1 MDGAEQA
8 TSRLNGTGKPQRG
21 RTRDPERC
29 RRIMEAARSHFY
41 THGIERASVDAIGL
55 TSLPGPVAFR

>member
-1 MDGAEQA
+1 MQPMPTTKIDDP
-8 TSRLNGTGKPQRG
+8 GKPPRG
-21 RTRDPERC
+21 RPRDPERC

-41 THGIERASVDAIGL
+41 THGMERASVDAIGL